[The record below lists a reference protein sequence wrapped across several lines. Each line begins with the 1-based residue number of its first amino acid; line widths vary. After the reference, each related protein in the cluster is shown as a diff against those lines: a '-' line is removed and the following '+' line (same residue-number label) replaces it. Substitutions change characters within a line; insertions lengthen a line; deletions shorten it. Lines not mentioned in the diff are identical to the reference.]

1 MIFKSSTTN
10 KNMKPHVT
18 DIYFSLCSILIAY
31 FNQVVI
37 DKRVYTDMKVNLAAR
52 LYEGYLTR

>member
-1 MIFKSSTTN
+1 
-10 KNMKPHVT
+10 MKPHVT

-37 DKRVYTDMKVNLAAR
+37 DKRVYTDMNVNLAAR

>member
-1 MIFKSSTTN
+1 MIFKSSTIN
-10 KNMKPHVT
+10 KNMKPYVT
-18 DIYFSLCSILIAY
+18 DIYFSLCSILFAY

-37 DKRVYTDMKVNLAAR
+37 DKRVYTDMKVNLAAG